1 MSAEDGV
8 KGIITYRRLEMP
20 RARRPPTTRICTIG
34 HASPNNGADSA
45 LHAYRSSSHAR
56 SVRRPHENPSTR
68 KVHGTSG
75 SIEILQTRFLGTLL
89 PCLVGLTRY
98 QNMSTSCIALLDLK
112 PVPARDA
119 GPRMPIV
126 TVRYT
131 SDNGGDSFDKVNT
144 SVFLRKW
151 RDDEFRCRL
160 SSVISHATSAWDP
173 KVLDTL
179 VQATP

>member
-1 MSAEDGV
+1 
-8 KGIITYRRLEMP
+8 
-20 RARRPPTTRICTIG
+20 
-34 HASPNNGADSA
+34 
-45 LHAYRSSSHAR
+45 
-56 SVRRPHENPSTR
+56 
-68 KVHGTSG
+68 
-75 SIEILQTRFLGTLL
+75 
-89 PCLVGLTRY
+89 
-98 QNMSTSCIALLDLK
+98 MSTSCIALLDLK

-144 SVFLRKW
+144 SVFLRNGGMS
-151 RDDEFRCRL
+151 EFRCRL
-160 SSVISHATSAWDP
+160 SSVISHATSAWHP